1 MYKKLFYNQIISGKF
16 IILTF
21 AIFSILMKNYL
32 QLLRVEQ
39 WVKNVFVFIPLFF
52 SGNFLD
58 FSLFM
63 ASVFGFLVFSL
74 AASSIY
80 IFNDYL
86 DIASDREHPEKCRRP
101 LASGAV
107 SKASAKLLFAILLI
121 LCALMLG
128 AGQWGLDLEMK
139 TFALIIL
146 LYILMNIAY
155 SIKLKHIA
163 VVDVSTIA
171 FGFVLRVFAGGSI
184 TGIPVSQW
192 AVLLTFVLALVLAVG
207 KRRGELI
214 AAQTTGKT
222 RKALYGYNLPFAD
235 TILALSSTLTVVCYV
250 IFTFSPEVQQRF
262 HQRIFYTIFFVIFAV
277 LRYLQLILVYNST
290 EPPAKILFRDRYIQ
304 MMIIGWLAVFMLH
317 LYFNEKAESPL
328 ENSLRTENKIKR

>member
-1 MYKKLFYNQIISGKF
+1 MLLRLF

-86 DIASDREHPEKCRRP
+86 DIASDREHPEKCLRP
-101 LASGAV
+101 LVSGAV
-107 SKASAKLLFAILLI
+107 SRASAKVLFVFLLI

-155 SIKLKHIA
+155 SVKLKHIA

-222 RKALYGYNLPFAD
+222 RKALDGYNLPFAD

-250 IFTFSPEVQQRF
+250 MFTFSPEVQQRF

-317 LYFNEKAESPL
+317 LYFNEKVESPL